1 MNYQELTPAQTL
13 QLENE
18 KAKIEKEVT
27 RITYSVEI
35 GSDLAE
41 LRKDPKFVKVFEE
54 FYLKEEVV
62 RETMLLSE
70 KYFLEADQR
79 QSLLDGLISKA
90 YLNDWMTA
98 TISMESLSASRLV
111 EHKTRLKEIEEL
123 LSRGVPETIDVEVT
137 PPEGTPNVR

>member
-18 KAKIEKEVT
+18 KAKIEKEVK

-35 GSDLAE
+35 GSDLAD
-41 LRKDPKFVKVFEE
+41 LRKDPKFIKVFEE
-54 FYLKEEVV
+54 FYLKDEVV

-111 EHKTRLKEIEEL
+111 EHKNRLKEIEEL
-123 LSRGVPETIDVEVT
+123 LSRGVPEAIDVEVT

>member
-18 KAKIEKEVT
+18 KTKIEKEVK

-35 GSDLAE
+35 GSDLAD
-41 LRKDPKFVKVFEE
+41 LRKDPKFIKVFEE
-54 FYLKEEVV
+54 FYLKDEVV

-111 EHKTRLKEIEEL
+111 EHKNRLKEIEEL

>member
-1 MNYQELTPAQTL
+1 MKYQALTPVQTL

-18 KAKIEKEVT
+18 KAKIEKEVK

-35 GSDLAE
+35 GKDLAK
-41 LRKDPKFVKVFEE
+41 LRKDPKFIKVFDE

-70 KYFLEADQR
+70 KYFLEEDQR
-79 QSLLDGLISKA
+79 QSLLDGLISKS

-98 TISMESLSASRLV
+98 TVSMEALSASRLA
-111 EHKTRLKEIEEL
+111 EHATRLREINSL
-123 LSRGVPETIDVEVT
+123 LTSGIPETLVKAT
-137 PPEGTPNVR
+137 PPEGVPNAK